1 MNTQERTLPNAVVI
15 LFAITI
21 AIGAIVAAV
30 LLLGGNQA
38 LGDGG
43 QDSPAECKTTDV
55 TVNADTFTA
64 PSGEVVTGVCIK
76 SGADAFAING
86 TADPKHSVL
95 ITVDGAYGINGCF
108 IVSGLGTPTVTV
120 TLDSQVSGC
129 HDVSHLDVN
138 SEVAPTPTPAPTTTP
153 TPTTTTTTTPTPT
166 PEVLAA
172 VQQPEVLA
180 EVQEPE
186 ALPASGG
193 TPADGSG
200 LGILPLLLALTGWP
214 SWAAQ
219 AHWWPRKSGAGASG
233 QNRI

>member
-43 QDSPAECKTTDV
+43 PDSPAECKTTDE
-55 TVNADTFTA
+55 TVETDTFTA
-64 PSGEVVTGVCIK
+64 PPGEVVTGVCIK
-76 SGADAFAING
+76 TGENAFAING

-129 HDVSHLDVN
+129 KEVSHIDVN
-138 SEVAPTPTPAPTTTP
+138 SEVAPTPTPTPTTTP
-153 TPTTTTTTTPTPT
+153 TPTPTPTPAAEASPTPTPT
-166 PEVLAA
+166 ALAA
-172 VQQPEVLA
+172 VQEPEALA

-200 LGILPLLLALTGWP
+200 LGILPLLLALSGLAFLGSAGTLV
-214 SWAAQ
+214 AAKV
-219 AHWWPRKSGAGASG
+219 R
-233 QNRI
+233 RRR